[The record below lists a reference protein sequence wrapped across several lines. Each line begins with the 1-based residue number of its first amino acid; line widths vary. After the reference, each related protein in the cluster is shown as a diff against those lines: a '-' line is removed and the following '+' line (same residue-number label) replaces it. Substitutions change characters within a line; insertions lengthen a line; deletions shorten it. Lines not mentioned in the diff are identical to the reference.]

1 NHRVEILD
9 NEPAQAKGGYRLT
22 PVVLCEQPEVVVTEA
37 RFFWIEGLV
46 EVNIT
51 MGAPDGRISREIAP
65 NVQRYP
71 GLVECCDGAFDR
83 QLNTGGFM
91 RS

>member
-1 NHRVEILD
+1 
-9 NEPAQAKGGYRLT
+9 
-22 PVVLCEQPEVVVTEA
+22 
-37 RFFWIEGLV
+37 LV

-51 MGAPDGRISREIAP
+51 MGTPDGRISREIAP